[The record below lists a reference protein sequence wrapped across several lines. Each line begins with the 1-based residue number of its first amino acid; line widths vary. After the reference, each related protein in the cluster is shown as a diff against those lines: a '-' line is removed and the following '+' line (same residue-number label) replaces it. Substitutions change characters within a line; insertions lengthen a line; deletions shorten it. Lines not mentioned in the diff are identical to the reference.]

1 VERSGNFRAEN
12 LPLSGGTNELTLTAT
27 DAAGNVVT
35 TNISIIQSPLQLIM
49 NDVPGDQLWNPT
61 VNVTGAISDP
71 ADYTVWVNGVKAR
84 MDGSGAWEA
93 DQVPTTPGGTAVFE
107 VRAIPN
113 TDNGGNGTGGS
124 GGNSASYA
132 DPGNPH
138 SADAR
143 DTQSQTDKPM
153 RLYVESYS
161 YSEHAE
167 VHPSG
172 SGYNNNNVQT
182 YSFQVDDAE
191 TWSLNWV
198 DGQGGSG
205 SHNYQ
210 GSSSTFSTTGILPNE
225 SDSVTLNEQDQWPAS
240 AWPDLVDGS
249 ETYTAANNGTPSSG
263 SAEIGPPHVNGSDYS
278 YEWPTMAFEHCQ
290 KHDSDSGSATEYDQS
305 SGGYN
310 TAQDNVVWT
319 RTADTVMKLFT
330 GGKAGSGRQNLFVL
344 SASARRPLWT
354 GAKLNL
360 LTGELWTEWEL
371 PPQMGLWTS
380 IDPRQITIAGKAL
393 DTNGTAYFAW
403 PDGVTRDVTP
413 RTGYDYYTF
422 AQPSVSKYTLVHLT
436 ECTALGNPDNTRTT
450 IGVGENVD
458 FSGMPG
464 NTTWSARPG
473 RVSPEEGSGTVFTA
487 PATGG
492 NAIVAATVGDVT
504 LTTGFGVL
512 EPSGIDHADIIHVYS
527 LPLGMAGAGMDLNV
541 YMAPITV
548 SFHSVQFME
557 LNVEPTSVTGYF
569 TETNHSAPGHTT
581 GNSWFG
587 VDCDNHWV
595 DIAGELS
602 PGFPPPWSTGG
613 FDWDIPVK
621 WRVIGTLVTNDLTHW
636 VQSFQIL
643 NENGTVKV
651 SKFNHSV
658 TRDTNDVIIFN

>member
-1 VERSGNFRAEN
+1 LAEN
-12 LPLSGGTNELTLTAT
+12 LPLSGGTNELALTAT

-132 DPGNPH
+132 DPGNPD
-138 SADAR
+138 SPQAQ

-161 YSEHAE
+161 YNEHAE

-172 SGYNNNNVQT
+172 SGYNNDNVQT

-191 TWSLNWV
+191 TWSLNWA
-198 DGQGGSG
+198 DGQGGGGNYDRSG
-205 SHNYQ
+205 DYHLTGTLGNDAY
-210 GSSSTFSTTGILPNE
+210 SSTADDFR
-225 SDSVTLNEQDQWPAS
+225 QWPKTS
-240 AWPDLVDGS
+240 WPNLVDGT
-249 ETYTAANNGTPSSG
+249 ETYQFTWLYDGVPGSDSG
-263 SAEIGPPHVNGSDYS
+263 SVEAGPPSVDWSGYDDT
-278 YEWPTMAFEHCQ
+278 WPEIRFEHCQ
-290 KHDSDSGSATEYDQS
+290 KQDSGSGSATEYDPS

-344 SASARRPLWT
+344 NASGRRPLWT
-354 GAKLNL
+354 GVKLNL
-360 LTGELWTEWEL
+360 LIGELWTEWEL
-371 PPQMGLWTS
+371 PPLLGPWTS

-422 AQPSVSKYTLVHLT
+422 AQPSVGKYLSHFEVFVRQPWPDIYDRDWTPPDPPPPGYPLVAGIDAGHAWWKLSSDAPVEAVNKFTGTDCTQWLNTEVGYGPVDTSYDWWSWIWDPGSSSVSTGPGELETDNGYPSVHRTYGIGFPGLIAGLNHTEHLNQYPGT
-436 ECTALGNPDNTRTT
+436 WDSRWHNCVHETR
-450 IGVGENVD
+450 I
-458 FSGMPG
+458 
-464 NTTWSARPG
+464 
-473 RVSPEEGSGTVFTA
+473 
-487 PATGG
+487 TGG
-492 NAIVAATVGDVT
+492 AA
-504 LTTGFGVL
+504 GVK
-512 EPSGIDHADIIHVYS
+512 
-527 LPLGMAGAGMDLNV
+527 LPDDWD
-541 YMAPITV
+541 PED
-548 SFHSVQFME
+548 F
-557 LNVEPTSVTGYF
+557 
-569 TETNHSAPGHTT
+569 
-581 GNSWFG
+581 
-587 VDCDNHWV
+587 
-595 DIAGELS
+595 
-602 PGFPPPWSTGG
+602 G
-613 FDWDIPVK
+613 FDLPPDDP
-621 WRVIGTLVTNDLTHW
+621 
-636 VQSFQIL
+636 
-643 NENGTVKV
+643 
-651 SKFNHSV
+651 
-658 TRDTNDVIIFN
+658 